1 MLRYDT
7 PPSARYSYED
17 CRLSNQNQNQTTFQN
32 KAWQLGASVAAG
44 ANVTKVFW
52 QLISRKWE
60 YEPIRQFELSVLLCI
75 LCKCN
80 CRRNSS
86 HCKSATQFAPQKY
99 VSLITEKFPKEEGG
113 QWPTSV
119 THFAK
124 VTYLRPPTRLFH
136 SPTLRRLGLCCDR
149 SKPPR
154 GIDVEQ
160 SSPRPDWIQN
170 SQAHPAGRSQKL
182 PPEAEQTSE
191 ELTQL
196 PWKKWQ
202 PFRRRHFQMHFHEW
216 QIKIS
221 LKFIPKGPIDN
232 KSSFVEVMAWRRTG
246 DKPLTEPML
255 TQFTDAYLRHSAS
268 VN

>member
-1 MLRYDT
+1 MYHLLPVFSTHILPHASWIALAAIGGKSKPALVGYGG
-7 PPSARYSYED
+7 
-17 CRLSNQNQNQTTFQN
+17 TTFQN

-99 VSLITEKFPKEEGG
+99 VSLITEKFPKDKGG

-182 PPEAEQTSE
+182 PPEAEQS
-191 ELTQL
+191 
-196 PWKKWQ
+196 PKWT
-202 PFRRRHFQMHFHEW
+202 
-216 QIKIS
+216 
-221 LKFIPKGPIDN
+221 IDV
-232 KSSFVEVMAWRRTG
+232 KDLG
-246 DKPLTEPML
+246 
-255 TQFTDAYLRHSAS
+255 
-268 VN
+268 